1 MPWDAAGLEK
11 PLLVAKVHSH
21 LILGSVPL
29 GPGLAWEEGS
39 LGLREGGPWPRN
51 TLKGTRGAPAEG
63 GGGFSEAEPP
73 RALQGHCWRLPSL
86 IHSAKPP
93 HSG

>member
-11 PLLVAKVHSH
+11 PLLVAKGHSH
-21 LILGSVPL
+21 VILGSVPL

-63 GGGFSEAEPP
+63 GGGSRKPN
-73 RALQGHCWRLPSL
+73 LQGPSKDTAGGSR
-86 IHSAKPP
+86 H
-93 HSG
+93 

>member
-63 GGGFSEAEPP
+63 GGGVLGSRTSKGPP
-73 RALQGHCWRLPSL
+73 RTLLAAPVTDS
-86 IHSAKPP
+86 
-93 HSG
+93 